1 MMRIIYY
8 KQHVKHI
15 KIKYKQNNMEQLSTI
30 YSAVLK
36 CSTAL
41 IMLSGMLSMGQSD
54 KKLSLGEQ
62 PVFKVSKASEAVLID
77 GEMNEK
83 IWKKTEARKL
93 DYFYKVDAPDDA
105 QQTVFRML
113 WDEEYLYVFFQMKD
127 KFLTVRET
135 QRDGAPYLDDCAEIF
150 FITVPDSLDT
160 HFGYELNLNKAAN
173 DFIYFN
179 DFYQGKDLAFKGFNP
194 NYKVEVTYKGT
205 INDNS
210 DIDIGWTMEL
220 AIPISNFGYLGQV
233 VPVAAGNRW
242 AFLAIRQDRND
253 VEGDRRSISTIF
265 PIYDISKNV
274 HQANRFGLMEFIE

>member
-113 WDEEYLYVFFQMKD
+113 WDEEYLYVFFHGIHTMKI
-127 KFLTVRET
+127 ET
-135 QRDGAPYLDDCAEIF
+135 P
-150 FITVPDSLDT
+150 
-160 HFGYELNLNKAAN
+160 
-173 DFIYFN
+173 
-179 DFYQGKDLAFKGFNP
+179 
-194 NYKVEVTYKGT
+194 
-205 INDNS
+205 
-210 DIDIGWTMEL
+210 
-220 AIPISNFGYLGQV
+220 
-233 VPVAAGNRW
+233 
-242 AFLAIRQDRND
+242 
-253 VEGDRRSISTIF
+253 
-265 PIYDISKNV
+265 
-274 HQANRFGLMEFIE
+274 